1 MIDLTVYDNGYDPV
15 YASAC
20 YLFAF
25 CLNHKDDVHVITL
38 RYGRKR
44 FHKELVLRPDNLPMF
59 QLFWMELHNIQ
70 LLNYKIE
77 VMSIQPSLFEPAL
90 YVIVNHLMNA
100 RLIDK
105 HFIIE

>member
-1 MIDLTVYDNGYDPV
+1 MIDLTVYDGYDPV
-15 YASAC
+15 YESAIC
-20 YLFAF
+20 LMAY
-25 CLNHKDDVHVITL
+25 CLNHKEDVNVITL
-38 RYGRKR
+38 RYGRKK

-59 QLFWMELHNIQ
+59 QLFWMELHNMQ

-77 VMSIQPSLFEPAL
+77 AMSISPSSFDPSI

-105 HFIIE
+105 HFIIV